1 MLEKVKSWSLDTRT
15 RGTQPVPVY
24 SGVLTWTSDHQQ
36 PSSLGLGPTKGG
48 RLLGR
53 IPSEVPDYKYYPG
66 SRKDQRVRP
75 GVRGG
80 W

>member
-1 MLEKVKSWSLDTRT
+1 MLEKVKVGVWILGRVAPSPSQSTA
-15 RGTQPVPVY
+15 
-24 SGVLTWTSDHQQ
+24 GVLTWTSDHQL